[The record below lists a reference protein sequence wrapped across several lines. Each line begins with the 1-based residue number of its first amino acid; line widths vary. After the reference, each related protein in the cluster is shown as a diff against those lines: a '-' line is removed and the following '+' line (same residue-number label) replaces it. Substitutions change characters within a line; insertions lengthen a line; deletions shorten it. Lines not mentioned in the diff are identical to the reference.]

1 MFLVIFITGLVLLFP
16 AFGGEEGLSW
26 PRGTVAHA
34 PPHTHTFPP
43 LPFDQTRAPTE
54 RAPRPASRRGGG
66 TRAPRHAKKAD
77 DEKSRRL
84 PVILGSCS
92 DEAPLLSV
100 RAPLVPR
107 PLKVRALR
115 WCCGAWQGKSI
126 CQPRGGGGGR
136 ACVRGRRRR
145 RRRGRA
151 VPRARVYWAVACWR
165 GRACA
170 VGAPGRRRRGGG
182 RLEGHAGGSRRG
194 GGRRCGVELPR
205 GEGREGP
212 NKKHPAGSAGR
223 RPARAACEHAPARP
237 PTIRRSWTYLRVT
250 CAGAGG
256 RSARGGR
263 TCAVRRARRLGC

>member
-1 MFLVIFITGLVLLFP
+1 MFLVIFITRLVLLFP

-34 PPHTHTFPP
+34 PPPTHTPSRLFLSTKRGRPP
-43 LPFDQTRAPTE
+43 SA
-54 RAPRPASRRGGG
+54 RP
-66 TRAPRHAKKAD
+66 APRHVAAGGRVRHATPRKQT

-126 CQPRGGGGGR
+126 CQPRGGGGGAR
-136 ACVRGRRRR
+136 VRGRRRR

-170 VGAPGRRRRGGG
+170 VGAPGRRWRGGG